1 MNLFATAL
9 KPPQMYSAAAVEFAL
24 PPRRAWRSEAEQV
37 KVAMV
42 DNSDG
47 NRRKKGYTLFSNL
60 FLR

>member
-24 PPRRAWRSEAEQV
+24 PPRRAWRSEVEQV

-42 DNSDG
+42 DSGG
-47 NRRKKGYTLFSNL
+47 NLRKKGYTLFSNL